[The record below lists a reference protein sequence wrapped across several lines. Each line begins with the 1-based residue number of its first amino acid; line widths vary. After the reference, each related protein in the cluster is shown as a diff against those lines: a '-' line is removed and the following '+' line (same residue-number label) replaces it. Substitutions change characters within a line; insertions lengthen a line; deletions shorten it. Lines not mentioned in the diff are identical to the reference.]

1 MADQLLTVYIDY
13 KSPYAYLAVE
23 PTWTLARDYKVT
35 LEWLPYTL
43 DIPDYLGSAKVNN
56 DGQIL
61 ENDRTPHQ
69 WRKVKY
75 SYMDAR
81 RYANLRGLTIRGPQ
95 KIWDSSLA
103 SVGLLYAQKHGK
115 FREYNGFVFDR
126 FWRRELDI
134 EDAEVIQSVL
144 SEIGVDATG
153 FDSFVASEGRL
164 MHDQIRAEAEKKG
177 IFGVPTYVLGNEIFW
192 GREHLP
198 LVRLRLNEM
207 KLTRPGIDV
216 TVDTTHA
223 WRPLGPGW

>member
-1 MADQLLTVYIDY
+1 MAPLH
-13 KSPYAYLAVE
+13 
-23 PTWTLARDYKVT
+23 
-35 LEWLPYTL
+35 TL
-43 DIPDYLGSAKVNN
+43 DIPDFLGSAKVNN

-103 SVGLLYAQKHGK
+103 GIGLLYAQKHGK

-126 FWRRELDI
+126 FWHRELDI
-134 EDAEVIQSVL
+134 EDTEVIQSVL

-153 FDSFVASEGRL
+153 FGSFVASEGRL

-177 IFGVPTYVLGNEIFW
+177 IFGVPTYVLDNEIFW

-207 KLTRPGIDV
+207 KLTRPGVDV